1 MIPSR
6 ATTAEGQQL
15 RCNAGVRMDLTSGS
29 RATNVAAAVAMLGG
43 LPALLYGIL
52 HNDTARSIGGACL
65 IMTALILT
73 SLVSIRSWIV
83 ETSDERRILAAAQRQ
98 AAEERTRY
106 IAAQAALENEQARL
120 NRDMAGERQR
130 IAAQLIAER
139 EAMRDEFDD
148 HKATLIAETM
158 ETTFLMIKGGKFA
171 PEETPQQGNLIQ
183 FPKDLPAQGH
193 PASPERERSR
203 GHEVGHP

>member
-1 MIPSR
+1 
-6 ATTAEGQQL
+6 
-15 RCNAGVRMDLTSGS
+15 MDLASGS
-29 RATNVAAAVAMLGG
+29 RATNAAAAVAMLGG

-52 HNDTARSIGGACL
+52 HDDTARSVGGACL

-73 SLVSIRSWIV
+73 SLVAIRRWIV
-83 ETSDERRILAAAQRQ
+83 DTSDERRALADEQRR
-98 AAEERTRY
+98 ASEAHHRY
-106 IAAQAALENEQARL
+106 VASQAALENEQARL
-120 NRDMAGERQR
+120 TRDMAIERQR

-139 EAMRDEFDD
+139 EAMRDEFDN

-158 ETTFLMIKGGKFA
+158 EATFLMIKGGKFA
-171 PEETPQQGNLIQ
+171 PEETPQKGNLIR
-183 FPKDLPAQGH
+183 FPKDFPAQGH

>member
-1 MIPSR
+1 
-6 ATTAEGQQL
+6 
-15 RCNAGVRMDLTSGS
+15 MDLTSGS

-73 SLVSIRSWIV
+73 ALVAIRSWIV
-83 ETSDERRILAAAQRQ
+83 DTSDERRVLAAAQRQ
-98 AAEERTRY
+98 ASEERTRY

-148 HKATLIAETM
+148 QKAALIAETM
-158 ETTFLMIKGGKFA
+158 ETTVRMFRGGKFA
-171 PEETPQQGNLIQ
+171 PEEETPQRGNLIQ
-183 FPKDLPAQGH
+183 FPKELPTQAH

-203 GHEVGHP
+203 GHEVVGP